1 MNVLKIIFPLVM
13 LCVSMTSRAQV
24 DDLLRDTTISEMLK
38 KRGAECVAQMN
49 DYISYMADKSKDLD
63 TRLYFRKKALNLF
76 VGKGEPYEENGQ
88 MRSGVYMEI
97 SSVHTKNKSRRLMK
111 DYFSALAH
119 LRYDT
124 VKITSTKVNEIP
136 VSKLQQIDDNK
147 YVCTAYFE
155 QIFLLIY

>member
-1 MNVLKIIFPLVM
+1 
-13 LCVSMTSRAQV
+13 
-24 DDLLRDTTISEMLK
+24 
-38 KRGAECVAQMN
+38 
-49 DYISYMADKSKDLD
+49 
-63 TRLYFRKKALNLF
+63 
-76 VGKGEPYEENGQ
+76 
-88 MRSGVYMEI
+88 
-97 SSVHTKNKSRRLMK
+97 MK

-155 QIFLLIY
+155 QIFIGYRDGIPVYKDRTRKRVRIYVFADETVDGTEFIVLLGDVEVLETTPL